1 MQAKRAERSKCGLK
15 SITARQCGCSYAAD
29 HKQSVA
35 LCCVCTDCKS
45 LNQEYNDQ
53 HNNTG
58 RRKQTNDSRLSQWF
72 VVVGGVAP
80 IEDRNANLAFLE
92 SAVWNNSRIYI
103 IVLPAVASLEGIDSL
118 QTIGH
123 KLAIDKWS

>member
-1 MQAKRAERSKCGLK
+1 M
-15 SITARQCGCSYAAD
+15 
-29 HKQSVA
+29 
-35 LCCVCTDCKS
+35 
-45 LNQEYNDQ
+45 
-53 HNNTG
+53 
-58 RRKQTNDSRLSQWF
+58 
-72 VVVGGVAP
+72 VGGVAP